1 MIFLSAG
8 ELWAAVIGLAAAM
21 GAAWYLLGAVF
32 RIVAARRRT
41 ARPATGHRGPSR
53 AAPPPSMPPMT
64 SLPPTAAQTRQMRAG
79 PGSGPPLTAMPPTAS
94 QSMAPPMV
102 PVPGVTLTVNPCG
115 CIFYHR
121 DTIREPCPDHARAAA
136 ERDEINR
143 LDQQIRQMP

>member
-41 ARPATGHRGPSR
+41 ARPATGHRGPGR

-102 PVPGVTLTVNPCG
+102 PVPGVTLTVTPCG
-115 CIFYHR
+115 CIWYHR
-121 DTIREPCPDHARAAA
+121 DTVREPCPGHRAAA
-136 ERDEINR
+136 ADRAEINR
-143 LDQQIRQMP
+143 LDQQIRHMP